1 MGEFSFMP
9 LHAAGIYN
17 DSPSDIC
24 ISDYF
29 VSSYTPSLG
38 ALVDARRRPPPKEA
52 KVLAAIQPNP
62 GQVGWSPLPA
72 VKEEMKEIVSLVPEE
87 NLVFLDNSEEP
98 DFEGVHTTVENVLEK
113 LPEASVLHLACH
125 GTQDV
130 KDPLGSGFIL
140 DSGRRLT
147 IEELMKHRLPNAHTA
162 ILSACHTASNDTQ
175 QPDESLNLASAL
187 LFLGFRSILATKW

>member
-1 MGEFSFMP
+1 MP
-9 LHAAGIYN
+9 LHAAATYN